1 MAPEGKLLAR
11 LEVRLLGGFEVRHG
25 DQPVEGFES
34 QKVRALLAYLMLH
47 RETPQSRDRLAGLLW
62 PDKDDDTA
70 RRNLRQAVYNLRT
83 SLPHGDTASPPI
95 LSTHQTVQFNSA
107 SDHWLDVQAFEDA
120 IRRGMSASGGLD
132 PHHLAGASE
141 LYRGDFLAGFFVR
154 DSPAFEHWLL
164 YEQERLRE
172 MAIHALRRL
181 VDYYLTSGAYRRG
194 IRYARR
200 LLEIDP
206 LFEEAHR
213 KLMRLYALSG
223 RRNSALAQYR
233 DCRTLLQTELGVE
246 PLEETTAL
254 YQAILAEEWPARSIP
269 DEGTPAGPVIPFV
282 GRHKAY
288 ARLRRSWWAARKGT
302 LRVTLVEG
310 EAGIGKS
317 RLIEAFLRDVA
328 SQAEVVVLSGR
339 CYEDASWAGCGPIAE
354 ALRGF
359 AREEPHRT
367 HQALA
372 HMPAGLVAE
381 VGRVV
386 PEVYALCPDLPPPG
400 LMPGN
405 EARKRQSEAIAR
417 LLRALACPVDEDP
430 PVDSLILFLDDLQW
444 GDRPTL
450 ELLDFL
456 VHRLNDVPLWVV
468 AAYRPDALDPEHPLV
483 PIQRRLSRDPR
494 VDCVALDRLSA
505 SDIHQ
510 IAAEVVGDEQ
520 AGMLAHFLDR
530 ESAGLPL
537 AIAELIHLLSDEGV
551 LVTHESTKWTV
562 AGSLPAF
569 ATPTSDSLHT
579 LILRRV
585 SQLPTSARRL
595 LTLAAVIGPQ
605 FDLDLLEQAA
615 GEHRAVV
622 DAAAETWVERR
633 LVRPLRHFRSV
644 GVWPAS
650 HELPKDVQQQQ
661 VLEFAH
667 DKIRVAIYSD
677 LNPRRRQ
684 VIHRQVAT
692 ALESRHRGETDQVC
706 EALAHHYA
714 TAGIWDKA
722 LVYLQQAGDKARQ
735 ALANE
740 SAFCWYNRA
749 LEALDHLEQMATS
762 EETKADL
769 LKKRFQILA
778 SRAEIYE
785 TPGMPET
792 REDDLQRL
800 QAIARELG
808 DQDDLSMILDRL
820 TRSKT

>member
-1 MAPEGKLLAR
+1 MAW

-34 QKVRALLAYLMLH
+34 QKVRALLAYLILH

-95 LSTHQTVQFNSA
+95 LTSHQTVQFNPE
-107 SDHWLDVQAFEDA
+107 SDYWLDTQAFEDA
-120 IRRGMSASGGLD
+120 VRRGISAGRGVD

-223 RRNSALAQYR
+223 RRNNALAQYR

-254 YQAILAEEWPARSIP
+254 YQAILAEEWPAKPIP

-328 SQAEVVVLSGR
+328 SQAEVIILSGQ

-367 HQALA
+367 HRALA
-372 HMPAGLVAE
+372 DMPAGWVGE
-381 VGRVV
+381 VGRIV
-386 PEVYALCPDLPPPG
+386 PEVYALCPDLPPLG

-405 EARKRQSEAIAR
+405 EARKRQSEAIVQ
-417 LLRALACPVDEDP
+417 LFRALACPADEDP

-444 GDRPTL
+444 ADRPTL

-456 VHRLNDVPLWVV
+456 VHRLNDVPAWIV

-510 IAAEVVGDEQ
+510 IATEVVGDEQ

-569 ATPTSDSLHT
+569 ATPTSDSLYT

-595 LTLAAVIGPQ
+595 LTLAAVIGPR
-605 FDLDLLEQAA
+605 FDLELLGQAA
-615 GEHRAVV
+615 SEHRAVV
-622 DAAAETWVERR
+622 DAAANTWIERR
-633 LVRPLRHFRSV
+633 LVRPIRRLGSV

-650 HELPKDVQQQQ
+650 YESLKEIPQQH

-667 DKIRVAIYSD
+667 DKIRVAIYND
-677 LNPRRRQ
+677 LNPKRRQ
-684 VIHRQVAT
+684 VIHRQVAL
-692 ALESRHRGETDQVC
+692 ALEARHRGETDQVC
-706 EALAHHYA
+706 EVLAHHYA
-714 TAGIWDKA
+714 AAGIWDKA
-722 LVYLQQAGDKARQ
+722 LVYLQQAGDRARQ

-740 SAFCWYNRA
+740 SAFYWYNRA
-749 LEALDHLEQMATS
+749 LDALSHLEQMASS
-762 EETKADL
+762 EEIKAEL
-769 LKKRFQILA
+769 LRKRFEILA
-778 SRAEIYE
+778 SCAEIYE
-785 TPGMPET
+785 TSGAQET
-792 REDDLQRL
+792 CKDDLQRL
-800 QAIARELG
+800 QAIARQLG
-808 DQDDLSMILDRL
+808 NQADLPITLDRL
-820 TRSKT
+820 TKPET